1 MKKSLALVAGS
12 LLALAACSGTAT
24 VSADDVE
31 QQISDQLA
39 AEVGTAPDSV
49 TCPGELTAEVGTTM
63 TCELTAGADT
73 LPVTVTVTSVEGST
87 VNFDIQVSE
96 TGS

>member
-1 MKKSLALVAGS
+1 MKKSLALVASS

-49 TCPGELTAEVGTTM
+49 TCPGELAAEVGTSM
-63 TCELTAGADT
+63 TCELTAGEDT